1 MNRHDRRHDRRRAE
15 AQQHAQKPPTD
26 RRAELLAQLHTA
38 CQGHEIKDCVYV
50 LTTLLADTILA
61 DASDDLGVAFKQLDS
76 AIVLM
81 RVALERLADARQRSS
96 STH

>member
-1 MNRHDRRHDRRRAE
+1 MT
-15 AQQHAQKPPTD
+15 TD
-26 RRAELLAQLHTA
+26 RRTELLAQLHTA
-38 CQGHEIKDCVYV
+38 CQGHEIEDCVYV
-50 LTTLLADTILA
+50 LATLLADAILA

-81 RVALERLADARQRSS
+81 RATLKLLADARQRSG

>member
-1 MNRHDRRHDRRRAE
+1 MA
-15 AQQHAQKPPTD
+15 
-26 RRAELLAQLHTA
+26 
-38 CQGHEIKDCVYV
+38 
-50 LTTLLADTILA
+50 TLLADAILA

-81 RVALERLADARQRSS
+81 QAALERLADARQRSG

>member
-1 MNRHDRRHDRRRAE
+1 MEFVGSREQKTRRWSQLMTA
-15 AQQHAQKPPTD
+15 D

-38 CQGHEIKDCVYV
+38 CQGHEIEDCVYV

>member
-1 MNRHDRRHDRRRAE
+1 MA
-15 AQQHAQKPPTD
+15 
-26 RRAELLAQLHTA
+26 
-38 CQGHEIKDCVYV
+38 
-50 LTTLLADTILA
+50 TLLADAILA
-61 DASDDLGVAFKQLDS
+61 DAADDLGVAFKQLDS

>member
-1 MNRHDRRHDRRRAE
+1 MTRQIAGYDTAE
-15 AQQHAQKPPTD
+15 QIAATD

-38 CQGHEIKDCVYV
+38 CRGHEIEDCVYV

-61 DASDDLGVAFKQLDS
+61 DASDDQGVAFKQLDS
-76 AIVLM
+76 TIVLM
-81 RVALERLADARQRSS
+81 RAALERLANARQCNS

>member
-1 MNRHDRRHDRRRAE
+1 MT
-15 AQQHAQKPPTD
+15 TD
-26 RRAELLAQLHTA
+26 RRTELLAQLHTA
-38 CQGHEIKDCVYV
+38 CQGHEIEDCVYV
-50 LTTLLADTILA
+50 LTTLLADIILA

-81 RVALERLADARQRSS
+81 RATLKLLADARQRSG